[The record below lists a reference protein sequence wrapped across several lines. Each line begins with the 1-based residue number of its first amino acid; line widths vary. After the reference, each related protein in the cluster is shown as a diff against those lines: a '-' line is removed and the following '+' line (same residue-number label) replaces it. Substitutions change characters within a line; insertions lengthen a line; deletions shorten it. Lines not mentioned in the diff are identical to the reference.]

1 MLLLLAQM
9 GKWKKWYNIVLIIA
23 TLMTFSLAA
32 YVLFVVIIF
41 FNMWCQR
48 KDIAKKMIASV
59 LFLAVICIVAFYYNG
74 GDNLIHD
81 LILMRLEIEDGEMV
95 GDNRVTDDFQMEFD
109 DFLQSSDIF
118 LGREMDWTTFG
129 NSGFRVY
136 IYENGLIG
144 LLLVILLYIF
154 AYSHA
159 KDKRVWIAAMT
170 IATLCF
176 IVRGY
181 PLWYNYFIPLLCTAS
196 LDTFSG
202 AKIVEN
208 ESLIYIQRK

>member
-1 MLLLLAQM
+1 MRQGLKKTLKVTLITLASAVGLCLVAVAVVLWLVLTPSRLTPIVEEAANRYLNAEVRIGKVDVTLLSTFPRL
-9 GKWKKWYNIVLIIA
+9 
-23 TLMTFSLAA
+23 TLR
-32 YVLFVVIIF
+32 V
-41 FNMWCQR
+41 
-48 KDIAKKMIASV
+48 
-59 LFLAVICIVAFYYNG
+59 
-74 GDNLIHD
+74 
-81 LILMRLEIEDGEMV
+81 EDGEMV

-202 AKIVEN
+202 AKNSRE
-208 ESLIYIQRK
+208 

>member
-1 MLLLLAQM
+1 
-9 GKWKKWYNIVLIIA
+9 
-23 TLMTFSLAA
+23 MTFSLAA

-48 KDIAKKMIASV
+48 KDIVKKMVAAV
-59 LFLAVICIVAFYYNG
+59 FFLAAICIVAFYYNG

-118 LGREMDWTTFG
+118 LGREMDWSTFG

-144 LLLVILLYIF
+144 LLLVILLYFLHI
-154 AYSHA
+154 HMPETN
-159 KDKRVWIAAMT
+159 VCG
-170 IATLCF
+170 L
-176 IVRGY
+176 
-181 PLWYNYFIPLLCTAS
+181 
-196 LDTFSG
+196 
-202 AKIVEN
+202 
-208 ESLIYIQRK
+208 QQ